1 MRLLL
6 TGSNS
11 KLGAALLRALP
22 RQHDVVTLDLS
33 GRGGGPSPTYVG
45 DPRDREMA
53 ARAAAGCTAIV
64 HCPPLV
70 PSGASDVDVL
80 DAATRGTYN
89 LMISATS
96 AARFVLISSLR
107 LFERYPMEWRVT
119 EQWAPRPTTAIEDLA
134 PHLAECTA
142 REIARVA
149 PMQVIA
155 LRLGK
160 VVDDADTR
168 ASAPDSRWL
177 HVEDAV
183 QAVECAL
190 AYDEPAPV
198 NREPSFYPPKTGW
211 WVFHIP
217 GGGPKTRFPIA
228 LAGQPPFSYQPRHA
242 LTSGSKLP
250 IAEPPGREVKRFS
263 SQAGC
268 APRKIVLYGAGGPLG
283 AVTTEALSHDH
294 ILRLTDVRPIAEIV
308 AENKPQ
314 SLGAPFPRV
323 LGPPHEMTVVDV
335 TDPDQVLEAARGMDA
350 IVNCTVVRPDP
361 VLAFRVNT
369 IGAYNVM
376 HAAVACGIR
385 RVVHTGP
392 QEVTL
397 PHPAGYWYDF
407 DLPSNVPSRP
417 GAQLY
422 ILSKYLGHE
431 ICRIFAEEY
440 DLEVPTLLFS
450 SFVNPSGPAPEPLGA
465 FAFSVSWED
474 AAQAMRQA
482 LRAPSFPHPLEVM
495 HIVADLPHGKYRN
508 DKAKELLKWQPR
520 DRLES
525 HWLRK
530 FDDGVG

>member
-6 TGSNS
+6 TGSTS
-11 KLGAALLRALP
+11 KLGAALRRSLTRK
-22 RQHDVVTLDLS
+22 HDVVTLDVAERK
-33 GRGGGPSPTYVG
+33 GEPSPTYVG
-45 DPRDREMA
+45 DPRDRELA
-53 ARAAAGCTAIV
+53 ARAAAGCAAIV
-64 HCPPLV
+64 HCPTFTTE
-70 PSGASDVDVL
+70 GASDVDVI

-89 LMISATS
+89 LMIGASTAT
-96 AARFVLISSLR
+96 RFVLISSLR
-107 LFERYPMEWRVT
+107 TFERYPMDWRVT
-119 EQWAPRPTTAIEDLA
+119 EQWAPRPTTAVEDLA

-142 REIARVA
+142 REVARVA
-149 PMQVIA
+149 PMKVIA
-155 LRLGK
+155 LRLGE
-160 VVDDADTR
+160 VVDDADVR
-168 ASAPDSRWL
+168 GGSPDPRWL

-183 QAVECAL
+183 QAVERAL
-190 AYDEPAPV
+190 AFDEPAPV
-198 NREPSFYPPKTGW
+198 HQQPAFDPPRTGW

-217 GGGPKTRFPIA
+217 GGGPKTRFPLA
-228 LAGQPPFSYQPRHA
+228 QAGQPPLGYQPRHD
-242 LTSGSKLP
+242 LTSGVSLP
-250 IAEPPGREVKRFS
+250 IAAAPGREVKRFGG
-263 SQAGC
+263 QPGGA
-268 APRKIVLYGAGGPLG
+268 ARKVVMYGAGGPLA
-283 AVTTEALSHDH
+283 AVTTEALAHDH
-294 ILRLTDVRPIAEIV
+294 VLRLTDVRPIAEIV

-314 SLGAPFPRV
+314 SVGAPFPRV
-323 LGPPHEMTVVDV
+323 LAPPHEMTVVDV
-335 TDPDQVLEAARGMDA
+335 ANSDQVTEAARGMDA

-376 HAAVACGIR
+376 CAAVACGIR

-397 PHPAGYWYDF
+397 PYPAGYWYDF
-407 DLPSNVPSRP
+407 DLPSDVPPRP

-431 ICRIFAEEY
+431 ICRIFAEEH

-450 SFVNPSGPAPEPLGA
+450 SFVDPSGPAPEPMGA
-465 FAFSVSWED
+465 FAFSISWED

-482 LRAPSFPHPLEVM
+482 LRAPSFPRPLEVM

-520 DRLES
+520 DRLEA

-530 FDDGVG
+530 FDGVG